1 MLCGRGYVEMLDV
14 KFLRTLIAAAT
25 LAPLCCA
32 PVAFSAEPAKKPRK
46 RADVPWVSLEHQRA
60 LEAERLGLAK
70 KAEETVPVVKKSDG
84 KPKLSNMITAPEIS
98 ADKFEHVQ
106 NSEGDLIATGNA
118 KIEDEKFELRADKI
132 RYSQNSGAAEASG
145 KVKASI
151 GQSRVVAEKFSY
163 NPSKELL
170 HTPHAR
176 FGSSPM
182 FVEADSITSD
192 KNKVSIDNPTVYV
205 GEPSPY
211 SMSASASQ
219 IRYDTQTE
227 LLELD
232 DTLVSIGPVPVFYA
246 PYYSQYGLERPPFD
260 IQTRAGYNSDY
271 GAFLA
276 NTVMYNGLGSLSPG
290 MLLDYYTERSVLVGP
305 ALNYDYKGAE
315 TWLKGFFQ
323 GAYIDDHG
331 SRDILGVDSLG
342 RPIDSDRFFMQMRH
356 AQMVTDNI
364 SVIGSLAWWS
374 DEFVTRD
381 FRPEFFY
388 DDQIPDN
395 FAEIDYYG
403 SAYTISLFTRF
414 APNNWEL
421 VQQRLPEARF
431 DLQPGEIFNTGFY
444 QNMYLSA
451 GYFRNSGSEELIYET
466 FETARVDAYYG
477 IMRPIHL
484 NSWSTITPVIGGR
497 LTYYGNPKNGA
508 SEYTRILGQ
517 IGFDAQMDIWGTWEY
532 QSKTMGIDGLRHH
545 ITPIMSYR
553 YIPNATQGSGAIP
566 TIDEISIE
574 DFTYPPILDLGE
586 MRNTDRLFKTN
597 TLRLGIKNTLETRDE
612 TYGSRELARLDI
624 FQDFNFDKRVLAQN
638 DFKSSSFSDLYT
650 NVSISPARWL
660 TIGCYNRF
668 NIENLNVPETNAYI
682 GLFDSDKFSIYFI
695 SSYLAGAITQYS
707 ALAEYRISER
717 YKLLGRWSYDYRLNM
732 ITDQTYTLW
741 TRLGNSWIVEYQIS
755 YRSGS
760 TRQNNFSFG
769 ARLSMAIF

>member
-1 MLCGRGYVEMLDV
+1 MRARICRNVGREIFKDINRRSDARTVV
-14 KFLRTLIAAAT
+14 LRAGSVFGGARQKAAQA
-25 LAPLCCA
+25 
-32 PVAFSAEPAKKPRK
+32 RR
-46 RADVPWVSLEHQRA
+46 RAWVSLEHQRA

-84 KPKLSNMITAPEIS
+84 ETEVVQYDYRSEIS

-118 KIEDEKFELRADKI
+118 KIEDEKFELHADKI

-315 TWLKGFFQ
+315 TWLKGFFPRRVYRRPRQQ
-323 GAYIDDHG
+323 GHSRSRFSRPAY
-331 SRDILGVDSLG
+331 
-342 RPIDSDRFFMQMRH
+342 
-356 AQMVTDNI
+356 
-364 SVIGSLAWWS
+364 
-374 DEFVTRD
+374 
-381 FRPEFFY
+381 
-388 DDQIPDN
+388 
-395 FAEIDYYG
+395 
-403 SAYTISLFTRF
+403 
-414 APNNWEL
+414 
-421 VQQRLPEARF
+421 
-431 DLQPGEIFNTGFY
+431 
-444 QNMYLSA
+444 
-451 GYFRNSGSEELIYET
+451 
-466 FETARVDAYYG
+466 
-477 IMRPIHL
+477 
-484 NSWSTITPVIGGR
+484 
-497 LTYYGNPKNGA
+497 
-508 SEYTRILGQ
+508 
-517 IGFDAQMDIWGTWEY
+517 
-532 QSKTMGIDGLRHH
+532 
-545 ITPIMSYR
+545 
-553 YIPNATQGSGAIP
+553 
-566 TIDEISIE
+566 
-574 DFTYPPILDLGE
+574 
-586 MRNTDRLFKTN
+586 
-597 TLRLGIKNTLETRDE
+597 
-612 TYGSRELARLDI
+612 
-624 FQDFNFDKRVLAQN
+624 
-638 DFKSSSFSDLYT
+638 
-650 NVSISPARWL
+650 
-660 TIGCYNRF
+660 
-668 NIENLNVPETNAYI
+668 
-682 GLFDSDKFSIYFI
+682 
-695 SSYLAGAITQYS
+695 
-707 ALAEYRISER
+707 
-717 YKLLGRWSYDYRLNM
+717 
-732 ITDQTYTLW
+732 
-741 TRLGNSWIVEYQIS
+741 
-755 YRSGS
+755 
-760 TRQNNFSFG
+760 RQ
-769 ARLSMAIF
+769 